1 MADFLTTKEVADLLR
16 IKERTVYD
24 LVKEGSIPVSRV
36 TGKLLFPRELVEA
49 WVRRNAQTQSGID
62 SVLQP
67 PLVLAGSHDPLL
79 DWALRE
85 SGSGI
90 ATFFDGSLD
99 GLTRLGEGKAVACG
113 MHVFEPGRDDWNVGH
128 VAQVLHG
135 MPVVLIEWAT
145 RQQGLIVAPGNPK
158 NIKGIADL
166 GQGKFIPRQKQ
177 AGSYILLSH
186 LMAREGLDPATLDML
201 ETPARSE
208 LDVAIAVAKGKADAG
223 LGIEAVARQQ
233 RLGFEALFRERYDL
247 AIWRRDYFEEPVQA
261 LLSFAA
267 TEAFRVRAAEMGG
280 YDIGSLGKVRMNGA

>member
-1 MADFLTTKEVADLLR
+1 
-16 IKERTVYD
+16 
-24 LVKEGSIPVSRV
+24 
-36 TGKLLFPRELVEA
+36 
-49 WVRRNAQTQSGID
+49 
-62 SVLQP
+62 
-67 PLVLAGSHDPLL
+67 
-79 DWALRE
+79 
-85 SGSGI
+85 
-90 ATFFDGSLD
+90 
-99 GLTRLGEGKAVACG
+99 
-113 MHVFEPGRDDWNVGH
+113 MHVFEPERDDWNVGH

-208 LDVAIAVAKGKADAG
+208 LDVAIAVAEGKADAG